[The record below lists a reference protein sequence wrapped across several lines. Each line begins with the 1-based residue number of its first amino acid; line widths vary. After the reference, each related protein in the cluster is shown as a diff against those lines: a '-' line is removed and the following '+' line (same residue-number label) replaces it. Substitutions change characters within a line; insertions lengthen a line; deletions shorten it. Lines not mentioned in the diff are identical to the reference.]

1 MARVHTATVCVLGWG
16 ALAFGAEYSW
26 AYAPLLVMC
35 VTLGIMGLVMP
46 GGDTRSLI
54 DHANPQ
60 RPVAI
65 GLLVVLGV
73 AGLQAVPLPRTLVSV
88 ASPARFEIDFDALHA
103 VALPRASEVAPAAR
117 TPPST
122 ISIWPSRTVLGLA
135 FIVSLGVLLLG
146 ATRALS
152 IVRPNDLIRGLIALG
167 VLVAVVGVIQ
177 RASESDVVYGFWY
190 PRKSIRPAA
199 PFTNGNHAAG
209 WLVMTLSVS
218 VGYLCG
224 AVSRRARRTPDWRR
238 RLLWIGSSAVNEILL
253 VTMAIGVMAVGVVV
267 TLSRSGIISLVVALA
282 GAGLWANRHHAGRR
296 QRFLIP
302 IALALVLVVAV
313 GRGGLDRVGQEFE
326 RASWNDVGR
335 RIPIWRDTTT
345 IIRDFPATGTGLNT
359 YGIAMLAYQ
368 KDIADTRAVEAHN
381 DYLQLAAEGGLL
393 LGIPFLWLGWVVT
406 REIRHRFTEEADA
419 HDAQT
424 YWQRVGAVT
433 GLGAIA
439 LQETV
444 DFSLQ
449 MPGNA
454 ALFVVLLA
462 IAMHRPRCPEDE
474 APQRAEGRVSHSP
487 EAMSRRHA
495 RLASGRAET

>member
-1 MARVHTATVCVLGWG
+1 
-16 ALAFGAEYSW
+16 
-26 AYAPLLVMC
+26 
-35 VTLGIMGLVMP
+35 
-46 GGDTRSLI
+46 
-54 DHANPQ
+54 
-60 RPVAI
+60 
-65 GLLVVLGV
+65 
-73 AGLQAVPLPRTLVSV
+73 
-88 ASPARFEIDFDALHA
+88 
-103 VALPRASEVAPAAR
+103 
-117 TPPST
+117 
-122 ISIWPSRTVLGLA
+122 
-135 FIVSLGVLLLG
+135 
-146 ATRALS
+146 
-152 IVRPNDLIRGLIALG
+152 VRPNDLIRGLIALG

-199 PFTNGNHAAG
+199 PFTNGNHVAG

-224 AVSRRARRTPDWRR
+224 AVSRRARRTPAWRR

-267 TLSRSGIISLVVALA
+267 TLSRSRIISLVVALA

-359 YGIAMLAYQ
+359 SGIAMLAYQ

-393 LGIPFLWLGWVVT
+393 LGIPFLRLGWVVT

-454 ALFVVLLA
+454 ALFAVLLA
-462 IAMHRPRCPEDE
+462 IAMHRPRCREDE

-495 RLASGRAET
+495 GLALGRAET